1 MASNQVVRLIKISQ
15 EAHDYIELLK
25 IFYWPEKTYA
35 QIVDHIIE
43 QVEMS
48 TEYKAKLLEV

>member
-1 MASNQVVRLIKISQ
+1 MTSVKVVRLMKIST

-25 IFYWPEKTYA
+25 IFYWPDKTYA
-35 QIVDHIIE
+35 QILDMIIE

-48 TEYKAKLLEV
+48 CEYKSKLMEA